1 MSTSVSSTKKEKA
14 KFFEM
19 VLCSP
24 GMSEFCK
31 INLKISRQNALLL
44 SRIIEAGIL
53 GANADS
59 KDEFLSALPEGTT
72 AEFKMIHEEILK
84 KAGLAEFYEKLKTL

>member
-1 MSTSVSSTKKEKA
+1 MSTVSGTGKKEKA

-24 GMSEFCK
+24 GMSEHCK
-31 INLKISRQNALLL
+31 ISLKMSRQNALLL

-53 GANADS
+53 NEKS
-59 KDEFLSALPEGTT
+59 IFEDEILAALPEGV
-72 AEFKMIHEEILK
+72 AVEFKTIHEEILK
-84 KAGLAEFYEKLKTL
+84 KAGLSEFYEKLKSI